1 MSGIARIAQ
10 HWQDRLNKAK
20 GRPTS
25 QDEEDAK
32 KTIGTLIQ
40 GRYIKPEIVPKILM
54 DINQGKRATFLL
66 QDIGTS
72 PESYF
77 VDQRSSLEIKRS
89 LESKESR
96 HLAKLLE
103 TAIARDPGKQAQA
116 DYLNTKMP
124 GSVPVSANN
133 LPVQLGGMQQGQ
145 NQLMPQLQL
154 AEGANIQ
161 RTAPRQQMTSN
172 MAFSPNLQFRPQ
184 YMATP
189 QERNLQQA
197 LESGVSLDDIK
208 KLGELAPGVLPQK
221 ESNFIDEMIKKSN
234 ARKAQEEAKQAG
246 IKTSKAQRELDIA
259 TGKIKEKLTPEQ
271 EWKNTQ
277 YKYMLRAFPGLNEAT
292 KNSIAFKGIPN
303 PTVEQQKQSKEAE
316 KQLRLEQNKADK
328 EYKSQVSNI
337 YKTAVNI
344 ASRDKD
350 KKVNEDQL
358 TDEHLAKAISV
369 LSQDPFR
376 GRDYQKFL
384 DIVQEETTMVDD
396 FLWFDKKVPASLIR
410 EKIEYLNP
418 RIIMKQIEETQS
430 LPIQRKPLTGI
441 FK

>member
-1 MSGIARIAQ
+1 MKL
-10 HWQDRLNKAK
+10 DDPYK
-20 GRPTS
+20 
-25 QDEEDAK
+25 
-32 KTIGTLIQ
+32 
-40 GRYIKPEIVPKILM
+40 KIL
-54 DINQGKRATFLL
+54 NNWEKRGVL
-66 QDIGTS
+66 S
-72 PESYF
+72 PAD
-77 VDQRSSLEIKRS
+77 V
-89 LESKESR
+89 
-96 HLAKLLE
+96 
-103 TAIARDPGKQAQA
+103 A
-116 DYLNTKMP
+116 DYIYLKNAEGWTNEDIFNDFRKKLTERKSEPDKEREALVNLIGAMQQPQANALNMNPDFQGNQPIFQK
-124 GSVPVSANN
+124 AQQN
-133 LPVQLGGMQQGQ
+133 LPVNLSGMQPPQA
-145 NQLMPQLQL
+145 NPVMSQLQL
-154 AEGANIQ
+154 GRNMAGTQ
-161 RTAPRQQMTSN
+161 APQPPPQQMPNIGMPFNPN
-172 MAFSPNLQFRPQ
+172 MQFRSQNMLSPQ
-184 YMATP
+184 
-189 QERNLQQA
+189 QRNLQQA
-197 LESGVSLDDIK
+197 IQQGGGLDDIK

-221 ESNFIDEMIKKSN
+221 KPNFIDEMIKKSN